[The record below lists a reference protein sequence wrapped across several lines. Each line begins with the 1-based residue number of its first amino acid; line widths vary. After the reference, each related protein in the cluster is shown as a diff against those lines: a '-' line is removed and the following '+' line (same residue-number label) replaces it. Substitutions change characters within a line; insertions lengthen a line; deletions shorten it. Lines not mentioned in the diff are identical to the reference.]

1 MDTYVNFDLT
11 RWMSIHDLHLP
22 KMIFVIT
29 PEQYI
34 PDLVKAKRC
43 DNLCDTSIF
52 VNEILN
58 SARTF
63 DENIAHLR

>member
-11 RWMSIHDLHLP
+11 RWMSIHNLHLP

-34 PDLVKAKRC
+34 PDVVKAKRC
-43 DNLCDTSIF
+43 DNLCDTSI
-52 VNEILN
+52 L
-58 SARTF
+58 STKY
-63 DENIAHLR
+63 